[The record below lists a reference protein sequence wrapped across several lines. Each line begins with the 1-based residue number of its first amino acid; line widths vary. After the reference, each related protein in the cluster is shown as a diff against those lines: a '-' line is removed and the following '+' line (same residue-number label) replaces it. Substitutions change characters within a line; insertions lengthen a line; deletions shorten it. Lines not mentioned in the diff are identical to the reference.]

1 MAPDKI
7 EAKKQIFSKYQLM
20 IADFYN
26 IPIRNVKKLV
36 SNSFGKEKNVLHL
49 ENLTIL
55 KIKFKAKINTSCIRI
70 QSITMA

>member
-7 EAKKQIFSKYQLM
+7 EAKKQILSKYQLM

>member
-1 MAPDKI
+1 
-7 EAKKQIFSKYQLM
+7 M

>member
-7 EAKKQIFSKYQLM
+7 EAKKQILSKYQLM

-36 SNSFGKEKNVLHL
+36 SNFFGKEKNVLHL

-55 KIKFKAKINTSCIRI
+55 KIKFKARINTSCIRI